1 MFSSGAA
8 MSQLASIPAS
18 VPLSQGEKIL
28 HVSRWAKF
36 GMVVQILLLSLP
48 LAAISLSLLSEG
60 GNFLGVGVLFGLLAV
75 ANYFGAYLSW
85 QKRLAVVT
93 TRNVMFVAGLSKSV
107 RTIPLEQIDQVT
119 VAPGLVTV
127 RSGSIMNTLLL
138 RVADA
143 EVLADKI
150 EHARQ
155 ARS

>member
-1 MFSSGAA
+1 
-8 MSQLASIPAS
+8 MSQWSK
-18 VPLSQGEKIL
+18 G
-28 HVSRWAKF
+28 
-36 GMVVQILLLSLP
+36 GMVAQILLLSLP
-48 LAAISLSLLSEG
+48 LAVISLSLLSEG
-60 GNFLGVGVLFGLLAV
+60 GEVWGVGVLFGVFAIV
-75 ANYFGAYLSW
+75 NYFTAYLSW
-85 QKRLAVVT
+85 QKRHAVVT
-93 TRNVMFVAGLSKSV
+93 TRNVLFVAGLSKSV
-107 RTIPLEQIDQVT
+107 RAIPLEQIDQVT

>member
-1 MFSSGAA
+1 MFLFGEA
-8 MSQLASIPAS
+8 MTQPASALPS
-18 VPLSQGEKIL
+18 VPLTPGEKIL
-28 HVSRWAKF
+28 HTSRWSKG
-36 GMVVQILLLSLP
+36 GMVAQILLLSLP
-48 LAAISLSLLSEG
+48 LAIISLSLLSEG
-60 GNFLGVGVLFGLLAV
+60 GDVLGVGVLFGLLAV

-93 TRNVMFVAGLSKSV
+93 TRNVLFVAGLSKSV

-127 RSGSIMNTLLL
+127 RSGSIMNALLL

-150 EHARQ
+150 EQARQ

>member
-1 MFSSGAA
+1 
-8 MSQLASIPAS
+8 
-18 VPLSQGEKIL
+18 
-28 HVSRWAKF
+28 
-36 GMVVQILLLSLP
+36 MVAQILFLSLL
-48 LAAISLSLLSEG
+48 LAVISLSLLSEG
-60 GNFLGVGVLFGLLAV
+60 GDVLGVGVLFGLLAV

-93 TRNVMFVAGLSKSV
+93 TRNVLFVAGLSKSV

-127 RSGSIMNTLLL
+127 RSGSIMNALLL

-150 EHARQ
+150 EQARQ